1 VAREVLGTL
10 RERRFGHRVRL
21 FDTKV
26 VAMVAACVSA
36 IDGDRETKIRAQL
49 DAIEHAFSV
58 SRGTPTPSFAWGNI
72 DHLLEHEAG
81 GRSARLEGAR
91 ARLRQE
97 RDAEAERSRAREWS
111 RQERAAC
118 PRRPRCWSS

>member
-1 VAREVLGTL
+1 
-10 RERRFGHRVRL
+10 
-21 FDTKV
+21 
-26 VAMVAACVSA
+26 MVAACVSA

-58 SRGTPTPSFAWGNI
+58 SRGTPTPSFVWGNI
-72 DHLLEHEAG
+72 DHFLEHEAG

-118 PRRPRCWSS
+118 APPPEVLEFIEGLQRGKSEVRDSGPRCAS